1 MFAFDFLS
9 EYFGRWRDLRI
20 ILLSLAVLGDW
31 VNSVFLLGTFFKK
44 LGKLFFLVLY
54 FTFTGQKTENRLL
67 FLGIFCHRSALV
79 F

>member
-1 MFAFDFLS
+1 MFAFAFLS

-20 ILLSLAVLGDW
+20 ILLSLAVLGDL
-31 VNSVFLLGTFFKK
+31 VNFGFLLGTFFKN

-67 FLGIFCHRSALV
+67 FLGIFLP
-79 F
+79 